1 MSKSHC
7 LPIGAPVMRWTD
19 MVLFE
24 FDESESDEEIQDSR
38 ESESPL
44 RSLPQTA
51 SAAAPVP
58 RKRGKDGKPVDQLHA
73 KTGEFLRRYSS
84 QTDACNTMKI
94 SQIYVS
100 ECCRG
105 ARSEACGF
113 KWRFSED
120 APPEGLTLLDDYQQ
134 H

>member
-19 MVLFE
+19 MVLYE
-24 FDESESDEEIQDSR
+24 FDDSEAEDEAQDPRDADS
-38 ESESPL
+38 SPL
-44 RSLPQTA
+44 RSLPPTA
-51 SAAAPVP
+51 PAAAPAP

-84 QTDACNTMKI
+84 QTVACSTMKI

-120 APPEGLTLLDDYQQ
+120 APPEGRRCLFFAE
-134 H
+134 

>member
-19 MVLFE
+19 TSLD
-24 FDESESDEEIQDSR
+24 FDDSEGDDGTSEAPEADSQI
-38 ESESPL
+38 L
-44 RSLPQTA
+44 LLPRTTSA
-51 SAAAPVP
+51 SVPPPP

-73 KTGEFLRRYSS
+73 KTGEFLRRYTS
-84 QTDACNTMKI
+84 QTDACNTMRI

-120 APPEGLTLLDDYQQ
+120 APPEGPSPLRSIEC
-134 H
+134 